1 MSGSAQSTG
10 PVVVGI
16 DDSAAAVTAAVWAL
30 DEALC
35 RDARLRLVH
44 VIRDA
49 SVDGGFAYGAA
60 ALRTARAAINDSGK
74 LVQVE
79 VAILYGDPATRL
91 LSESHT
97 AAMVCVGS
105 AGIRPPT
112 PMGLGATAA
121 ILAESASC
129 PVAIIRGDHPT
140 RSLTGPIGVV
150 IDGSPAD
157 DAALHQAMQE
167 ARLRNASVLAMGVR
181 HLGTNGMDVYQ
192 PEDRLRTWIQHY
204 PDVAVQL
211 VAAREGVIRFL
222 ADTGQSVQLVVVGG
236 PVGKGLVGHAS
247 YPILVVPT
255 STCAKSLA
263 GFNVVGAKTQ

>member
-1 MSGSAQSTG
+1 MSGNAQSTG

-16 DDSAAAVTAAVWAL
+16 DDSAAAVTAAVWVL

-35 RDARLRLVH
+35 RDARLGRVH

-74 LVQVE
+74 PVQVE
-79 VAILYGDPATRL
+79 IAILYGDPATRL
-91 LSESHT
+91 LSESQT

-121 ILAESASC
+121 ILAESAPC
-129 PVAIIRGDHPT
+129 PMAIIRGDYPI

-150 IDGSPAD
+150 IDGSAD
-157 DAALHQAMQE
+157 DAVLHQAMQE

-181 HLGTNGMDVYQ
+181 HLGTNGMDLDQ

-204 PDVAVQL
+204 PRCRRAVGRGPRGSHPVSRRHRSERSVGRGRRSSRKGSSWPCQL
-211 VAAREGVIRFL
+211 PDPRR
-222 ADTGQSVQLVVVGG
+222 ADINLR
-236 PVGKGLVGHAS
+236 
-247 YPILVVPT
+247 
-255 STCAKSLA
+255 
-263 GFNVVGAKTQ
+263 